1 MQLTP
6 LRQSPASSLASLNE
20 NERLQILKTLDSE
33 QLETLRWDWRFWAR
47 PGQLM
52 PGSDGALSQR
62 KDWVHWIPL
71 AGRGWGKTRVG
82 AECVRKWAENPA
94 EKIHLIGPTSAAV
107 RSVMIEGKSGLLSCY
122 PPYRR
127 PDYEPTRHR
136 ILFPSGAI
144 GETFS
149 ADEPE
154 RLRGPFCSK
163 YWADEPCAWRFLD
176 EAWDNHM
183 FGFRLGDDTRGICT
197 TTPKPLKWLKTLIA
211 DPGTVTTRHSSH
223 ENEDNLA
230 PAFFRSIVSK
240 YEGTR
245 IGRQELL
252 AEILEDVP
260 GALWTR
266 SLIDATRG
274 KPSDVRSDGIVRI
287 CIAVDP
293 AVSNNPDSAE
303 HGIIVAALT
312 RGWHVL
318 ILDDLSMH
326 GSPEEWGSVV
336 VAAYRSRMA
345 DVIAGEVNNG
355 GDLVASNIRV
365 IDPNANFRAV
375 RASRGKYIRAEPV
388 ANLYTQGRVHHIG
401 TFGALEDQLCGW
413 TPQGNEKSPD
423 RLDALVWAVTE
434 LLIDVDQ
441 TPLGVAPD
449 LGQFGISAI

>member
-1 MQLTP
+1 MQSTLST
-6 LRQSPASSLASLNE
+6 QSPASLLASLDE
-20 NERLQILKTLDSE
+20 PERLRILRKLSTE
-33 QLETLRWDWRFWAR
+33 QLETLRWEWRFRAR

-52 PGSDGALSQR
+52 PGSPGALSPR

-82 AECVRKWAENPA
+82 AESVKAWAENPQ

-107 RSVMIEGKSGLLSCY
+107 RSVMIEGPSGLLSCY

-127 PDYEPTRHR
+127 PHYEPTRHR
-136 ILFPSGAI
+136 ITFPSGAI

-154 RLRGPFCSK
+154 RLRGPACSK

-197 TTPKPLKWLKTLIA
+197 TTPKPLKWLKNLIA
-211 DPGTVTTRHSSH
+211 DPGTLITRHSSH
-223 ENEDNLA
+223 ENRVNLA
-230 PAFFRSIVSK
+230 PAFFESIVSK

-266 SLIDATRG
+266 GVIEATRG
-274 KPSDVRSDGIVRI
+274 KQADIRMDGIVRI
-287 CIAVDP
+287 CIAIDP
-293 AVSNNPDSAE
+293 AVTSNPDSDE
-303 HGIIVAALT
+303 TGIVIAALT

-318 ILDDLSMH
+318 ILDDLSCRE
-326 GSPEEWGSVV
+326 SPLGWAKVAI
-336 VAAYRSRMA
+336 AAYRHRRA
-345 DVIAGEVNNG
+345 DCVVAEVNNG
-355 GDLVASNIRV
+355 GDLVAANIRA
-365 IDPNANFRAV
+365 IDPSANVRTV

-388 ANLYTQGRVHHIG
+388 AALYEQGRVHHIG
-401 TFGALEDQLCGW
+401 NFPELEDQLCGW
-413 TPQGNEKSPD
+413 TPQSGEKSPD
-423 RLDALVWAVTE
+423 RMDALVWAVTE
-434 LLIDVDQ
+434 LLIDDDKSPQ
-441 TPLGVAPD
+441 YIAPT
-449 LGQFGISAI
+449 GEYQISPI